1 MCVRVCVY
9 GGKERDMCRQ
19 VNHIISHTV
28 TYIKKYTHT
37 HTHKPSPTK
46 QVLVATDVVS
56 EGIDVPECSLVVVYD
71 DLKNVTSFV
80 QMRGRARKKEGG
92 AFVVMVPPSRT
103 AEEGIRALELTAEQ
117 FQNKRWLETAKVRI

>member
-1 MCVRVCVY
+1 
-9 GGKERDMCRQ
+9 
-19 VNHIISHTV
+19 
-28 TYIKKYTHT
+28 
-37 HTHKPSPTK
+37 
-46 QVLVATDVVS
+46 
-56 EGIDVPECSLVVVYD
+56 VVVYD

-117 FQNKRWLETAKVRI
+117 FQNERWLETAKVIKN